1 MRYAVAHGR
10 RWWPRGGP
18 AGLGAQAVEAL
29 REAGHEVV
37 EVVAGS
43 MDEARAVCAALINDG
58 IDVLVV
64 TGGDGV
70 VSMATDLCVGTS
82 TAVGILPAGT
92 GNDCARSLGVPF
104 RAGRSGSRHGAVDLL
119 LADHRRTL
127 DTLHVVELDRHVLSS
142 VPAALDARI
151 SDRANN
157 WPRGLGPAA
166 YTLSALVEI
175 ALLRRQPPLHYR
187 LTLDGRTEELEA
199 LVVVPANLPV
209 FGGGLRIAPDA
220 DPTDGLLD
228 LVVIRPV
235 TPTEAL
241 GVLRA
246 VRSGRHTFHPAVRI
260 TRAEQVR
267 IEGPPDIVAQGDGE
281 PIGPLPV
288 TVQVRASS
296 LQVVAPPLT

>member
-10 RWWPRGGP
+10 RRWPRGGP
-18 AGLGAQAVEAL
+18 AGLGARAVEAL
-29 REAGHEVV
+29 RGAGHEVV

-43 MDEARAVCAALINDG
+43 MEQARAACGALVADG
-58 IDVLVV
+58 LDVLVV

-70 VSMATDLCVGTS
+70 VSMATDLCAGTS

-92 GNDCARSLGVPF
+92 GNDCARSLAVPL
-104 RAGRSGSRHGAVDLL
+104 RPRDAVDVL
-119 LADHRRTL
+119 LAAHRRTV

-166 YTLSALVEI
+166 YTLSALIEI
-175 ALLRRQPPLHYR
+175 ALLRRQPPLRYR
-187 LTLDGRTEELEA
+187 LTVDGRTEELEA
-199 LVVVPANLPV
+199 LVVVPVNLRF
-209 FGGGLRIAPDA
+209 FGGGLPIVPDA
-220 DPTDGLLD
+220 DPADGLLD
-228 LVVIRPV
+228 LVAIRPV
-235 TPTEAL
+235 GPTDAL
-241 GVLRA
+241 RVLQGVR
-246 VRSGRHTFHPAVRI
+246 RGRHTEHPAVSI
-260 TRAEQVR
+260 TRAREVW

-281 PIGPLPV
+281 PLAPLPL
-288 TVQVRASS
+288 TVQVRPSS

>member
-10 RWWPRGGP
+10 RRWTRGGP
-18 AGLGAQAVEAL
+18 AGLGARAVEAL
-29 REAGHEVV
+29 RGAGHEVV

-43 MDEARAVCAALINDG
+43 MEQARAACGALVADG
-58 IDVLVV
+58 LDVLVV

-70 VSMATDLCVGTS
+70 VSMATDLCAGTS

-92 GNDCARSLGVPF
+92 GNDCARSLAVPL
-104 RAGRSGSRHGAVDLL
+104 RPRDAVDVL
-119 LADHRRTL
+119 LAAHRRTV

-166 YTLSALVEI
+166 YTLSALIEI
-175 ALLRRQPPLHYR
+175 ALLRRQPPLRYR
-187 LTLDGRTEELEA
+187 LTVDGRTEELEA
-199 LVVVPANLPV
+199 LVVVPVNLRF
-209 FGGGLRIAPDA
+209 FGGGLPIVPDA
-220 DPTDGLLD
+220 DPADGLLD

-235 TPTEAL
+235 GPTDAL
-241 GVLRA
+241 RVLQGVR
-246 VRSGRHTFHPAVRI
+246 RGRHTEHPAVSI
-260 TRAEQVR
+260 TRAREVW

-281 PIGPLPV
+281 PLAPLPL
-288 TVQVRASS
+288 TVQVRPSS

>member
-10 RWWPRGGP
+10 RRWPRGGP
-18 AGLGAQAVEAL
+18 AGLGARAVEAL
-29 REAGHEVV
+29 RGAGHEVV

-43 MDEARAVCAALINDG
+43 MEQARAACGALVADG
-58 IDVLVV
+58 LDVLVV

-70 VSMATDLCVGTS
+70 VSMATDLCAGTS

-92 GNDCARSLGVPF
+92 GNDCARSLAVPL
-104 RAGRSGSRHGAVDLL
+104 RPRDAVDVL
-119 LADHRRTL
+119 LAAHRRTV

-166 YTLSALVEI
+166 YTLSALIEI
-175 ALLRRQPPLHYR
+175 ALLRRQPPLRYR
-187 LTLDGRTEELEA
+187 LTVDGRTEELEA
-199 LVVVPANLPV
+199 LVVVPVNLRF
-209 FGGGLRIAPDA
+209 FGGGLPIVPDA
-220 DPTDGLLD
+220 DPADGLLD

-235 TPTEAL
+235 GPTDAL
-241 GVLRA
+241 RVLQGVR
-246 VRSGRHTFHPAVRI
+246 RGRHTEHPAVSI
-260 TRAEQVR
+260 TRAREVW

-281 PIGPLPV
+281 PLAPLPL
-288 TVQVRASS
+288 TVQVRPSS

>member
-10 RWWPRGGP
+10 RRWTRGGP
-18 AGLGAQAVEAL
+18 AGLGARAVEAL
-29 REAGHEVV
+29 RGAGHEVV

-43 MDEARAVCAALINDG
+43 MEQARAACGALVADG
-58 IDVLVV
+58 LDVLVV

-70 VSMATDLCVGTS
+70 VSMATDLCAGTS

-92 GNDCARSLGVPF
+92 GNDCARSLAVPL
-104 RAGRSGSRHGAVDLL
+104 RPRDAVDVL
-119 LADHRRTL
+119 LAAHRRTV

-166 YTLSALVEI
+166 YTLSALIEI
-175 ALLRRQPPLHYR
+175 ALLRRQPPLRYR
-187 LTLDGRTEELEA
+187 LTVDGRTEELEA
-199 LVVVPANLPV
+199 LVVVPVNLRF
-209 FGGGLRIAPDA
+209 FGGGLPIVPDA
-220 DPTDGLLD
+220 DPADGLLD
-228 LVVIRPV
+228 LVAIRPV
-235 TPTEAL
+235 GPTDAL
-241 GVLRA
+241 RVLQGVR
-246 VRSGRHTFHPAVRI
+246 RGRHTEHPAVSI
-260 TRAEQVR
+260 TRAREVW

-281 PIGPLPV
+281 PLAPLPL
-288 TVQVRASS
+288 TVQVRPSS